1 MAEITQQEFENAI
14 IAISESNGSATK
26 QISTVIAKDK
36 NVYRAINEAIVLLGT
51 QITVSLEESVIVG
64 IITGI
69 ALGLTIAEQRAGV
82 TSLR

>member
-36 NVYRAINEAIVLLGT
+36 NVYRAINEVIVLLGT
-51 QITVSLEESVIVG
+51 QRTVSLEESIIVG
-64 IITGI
+64 IITGT

-82 TSLR
+82 TSRR